1 MTDNPLNSELADV
14 ITNALEDGKAI
25 DVKRLEVTTMTT
37 ITDFMIV
44 ASGGSNR
51 QVRALTE
58 RAVEAARENGVKPL
72 GREGE
77 AGGEWVLVDFGDVV
91 LHLMQPETREFYQLE
106 KLWESQPLE
115 TQTM

>member
-1 MTDNPLNSELADV
+1 MIEHKINRELADV

-25 DVKRLEVTTMTT
+25 DVKRLEVSQMTT

-58 RAVEAARENGVKPL
+58 RVVDAARENGVKPL

-77 AGGEWVLVDFGDVV
+77 VGGEWVLVDFGDVV
-91 LHLMQPETREFYQLE
+91 LHVMQPETREFYQLE
-106 KLWESQPLE
+106 KLWETQPLE

>member
-1 MTDNPLNSELADV
+1 MTDHKVNSELADV
-14 ITNALEDGKAI
+14 ITSALEDGKAI
-25 DVKRLEVTTMTT
+25 DVKRLEVTSMTT
-37 ITDFMIV
+37 ITDYMIV

-58 RAVEAARENGVKPL
+58 RAVEAARKYGVKPL

-77 AGGEWVLVDFGDVV
+77 TGGDWVLVDFGDVV

-106 KLWESQPLE
+106 KLWEPQPLE

>member
-1 MTDNPLNSELADV
+1 MSEHAINYGLADV

-58 RAVEAARENGVKPL
+58 RAVEAARESGVKPI

-77 AGGEWVLVDFGDVV
+77 LGGEWVLVDFGDVV
-91 LHLMQPETREFYQLE
+91 LHLMQPETRDFYQLE
-106 KLWESQPLE
+106 KLWEAVPLE